1 MQDLSPNRNKNKAA
15 LSCYKETKS
24 FGSCNLKKHA
34 KSKNANDSNEAV
46 LINWT
51 TRNVPR
57 LALRR
62 RGVI

>member
-46 LINWT
+46 LIN
-51 TRNVPR
+51 
-57 LALRR
+57 
-62 RGVI
+62 